1 MQNINKLPKWAQVEI
16 VRLQN
21 EVNFLKDK
29 VNQVMGTDANSTDTN
44 TFLAEGLS
52 SKALPKNACI
62 DFKVGDNLQNR
73 VSVYIRKD
81 GLIDVNADSRDGS
94 TFVILPRAA
103 NSFYLTFVHEK

>member
-1 MQNINKLPKWAQVEI
+1 MKNLDKLPKWAQTEVLRLEKEVEF
-16 VRLQN
+16 LQSK
-21 EVNFLKDK
+21 LD
-29 VNQVMGTDANSTDTN
+29 QVTGVADTN

-52 SKALPKNACI
+52 SKPLPKNACI

-94 TFVILPRAA
+94 TFMIMPRAA
-103 NSFYLTFVHEK
+103 NSFYLAFVPDK